1 MDDIVAQLPHDLTN
15 EWLRELRFLSL
26 EIHINKVISMPE
38 LIYIRFEEIKFLL
51 ENARNVIIVSLF

>member
-26 EIHINKVISMPE
+26 EIHINEVISMPE